1 MYSGIRPTQT
11 SGYGGDALGEEREHK
26 GTVISISVPFHELDL
41 IEEMDLQARMEC
53 CSSRSHYFRRLIRRG
68 KAERLKAEKQ
78 HAEWSTLW
86 ESK

>member
-1 MYSGIRPTQT
+1 MYSGIRPNQT
-11 SGYGGDALGEEREHK
+11 SGYGSDSLGEEQEHK

-41 IEEMDLQARMEC
+41 IEEMDLQAKMEC

-86 ESK
+86 ENK

>member
-1 MYSGIRPTQT
+1 MYSGIRPNQT
-11 SGYGGDALGEEREHK
+11 SGYGSDSLGEEQEHK

-78 HAEWSTLW
+78 HAEWYTLW

>member
-86 ESK
+86 ENK

>member
-1 MYSGIRPTQT
+1 MYSQIRPTQT
-11 SGYGGDALGEEREHK
+11 SGHGGDALGEEREHK

-78 HAEWSTLW
+78 HAEWSTVW

>member
-1 MYSGIRPTQT
+1 MYSGIRPNQT
-11 SGYGGDALGEEREHK
+11 SGYGSDSLGEEQEHK

-53 CSSRSHYFRRLIRRG
+53 CSSGSHYFRRLIRRG

>member
-1 MYSGIRPTQT
+1 MYSGTKPNQT
-11 SGYGGDALGEEREHK
+11 GGYGRDALGEEQEHK

>member
-1 MYSGIRPTQT
+1 MYSGIKPNQT
-11 SGYGGDALGEEREHK
+11 GGYGGDSLGEEQEHK

-78 HAEWSTLW
+78 HAEWSALW
-86 ESK
+86 ENK

>member
-1 MYSGIRPTQT
+1 MYSAIKPTQT
-11 SGYGGDALGEEREHK
+11 SGRGGDALGEEREHK

-68 KAERLKAEKQ
+68 KAERLKAERQ

-86 ESK
+86 ENK

>member
-1 MYSGIRPTQT
+1 MYSGIRPNQT
-11 SGYGGDALGEEREHK
+11 SGYGSDSLGEEQEHK

-41 IEEMDLQARMEC
+41 IEEMDLQAKMEC

>member
-1 MYSGIRPTQT
+1 MYSGIRQNQT
-11 SGYGGDALGEEREHK
+11 NGYGSNTLGEEPEHK

-78 HAEWSTLW
+78 HAEWSSVW
-86 ESK
+86 GHK

>member
-1 MYSGIRPTQT
+1 MYSGIRPNQT
-11 SGYGGDALGEEREHK
+11 SGYGSDSLGEEQEHK

-86 ESK
+86 ENK

>member
-41 IEEMDLQARMEC
+41 IEEMDLQAKMEC

-86 ESK
+86 ENK

>member
-1 MYSGIRPTQT
+1 MYSGTRPNQT
-11 SGYGGDALGEEREHK
+11 SGYGSDALGEEQEHK

-78 HAEWSTLW
+78 YAEWSTLW

>member
-11 SGYGGDALGEEREHK
+11 SGYGSDALGEEREHK

-41 IEEMDLQARMEC
+41 IEEMDLQAKMEC

>member
-1 MYSGIRPTQT
+1 MYSGIRPTQK
-11 SGYGGDALGEEREHK
+11 SGYGSDPLGEEQEHK

-41 IEEMDLQARMEC
+41 VEEMDLQARMEC

-86 ESK
+86 ENK

>member
-1 MYSGIRPTQT
+1 MYSGIRPHQT
-11 SGYGGDALGEEREHK
+11 SGYGSDSVGEEQEHK

>member
-1 MYSGIRPTQT
+1 MYSGTKPNQT
-11 SGYGGDALGEEREHK
+11 GGYGSDALGEEQEHK

-41 IEEMDLQARMEC
+41 IEEMDLQAKMEC

>member
-1 MYSGIRPTQT
+1 MYSGIRPNQT
-11 SGYGGDALGEEREHK
+11 SGYGGDSLGEEREHK

-78 HAEWSTLW
+78 HAEWSALW
-86 ESK
+86 GDK

>member
-1 MYSGIRPTQT
+1 MYPALTQT
-11 SGYGGDALGEEREHK
+11 QTDRRRSDASGEDQQHTGK
-26 GTVISISVPFHELDL
+26 IISISIPFWDLDL

>member
-1 MYSGIRPTQT
+1 MYPALTQT
-11 SGYGGDALGEEREHK
+11 QADRRRSDASGEDQQHTGK
-26 GTVISISVPFHELDL
+26 IISISIPFWDLDL
-41 IEEMDLQARMEC
+41 IEEMDLQAKMEC

-68 KAERLKAEKQ
+68 KAERLRAEKQ

>member
-1 MYSGIRPTQT
+1 MYSRIRPNQT
-11 SGYGGDALGEEREHK
+11 SGYGSDALGEEQEHK

-86 ESK
+86 ENK

>member
-1 MYSGIRPTQT
+1 MYSRTRPNPP
-11 SGYGGDALGEEREHK
+11 SGYGGDTLGEEREHK

-41 IEEMDLQARMEC
+41 IEEMDLQAKMEC

>member
-11 SGYGGDALGEEREHK
+11 SGYGSDALGEEQEHK

-86 ESK
+86 ENK

>member
-1 MYSGIRPTQT
+1 MYSGIRPNQT
-11 SGYGGDALGEEREHK
+11 SGYGSDSLGEEQEHK

>member
-1 MYSGIRPTQT
+1 MYSGIRATQT
-11 SGYGGDALGEEREHK
+11 SGYGSDALGEEQEHK

-53 CSSRSHYFRRLIRRG
+53 CSSRSHYVRRLIRRG
-68 KAERLKAEKQ
+68 KADRLKAEKQ

>member
-11 SGYGGDALGEEREHK
+11 SGYGSDALGEEQEHK

-53 CSSRSHYFRRLIRRG
+53 CASRSHYFRRLIRRG
-68 KAERLKAEKQ
+68 KAERLKAEQQ